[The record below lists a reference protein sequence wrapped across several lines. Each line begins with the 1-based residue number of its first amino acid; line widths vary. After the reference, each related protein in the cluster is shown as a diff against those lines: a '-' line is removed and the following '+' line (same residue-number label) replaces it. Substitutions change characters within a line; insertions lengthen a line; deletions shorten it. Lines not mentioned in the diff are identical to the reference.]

1 MFLPIGAKLIPIARL
16 APTILISSTSTGDLL
31 LFSLIFLEEYNALLN
46 ELFVVIVVVVYP

>member
-16 APTILISSTSTGDLL
+16 SPTILISSTSTGDLL